1 MQAVDF
7 KAVRSGKDWRIKKE
21 KRFDFSTYQSVT
33 LSHELVTYRSKDEH
47 LAVYVLHKH
56 ELVITIWHMLTQNIV
71 DLLYSNST
79 SHSWSPDSCDKY
91 NCITVFNNN
100 MQRIPWGIQRAPPLT
115 RSSNS
120 TSCQVLTLPPVRC
133 CWQLWSTTFVESL
146 AWTLPQLCRPV

>member
-1 MQAVDF
+1 MQVVDF

-91 NCITVFNNN
+91 NCITYWLLLWYSQITVD
-100 MQRIPWGIQRAPPLT
+100 R
-115 RSSNS
+115 RSGHQKSHF
-120 TSCQVLTLPPVRC
+120 TS
-133 CWQLWSTTFVESL
+133 
-146 AWTLPQLCRPV
+146 